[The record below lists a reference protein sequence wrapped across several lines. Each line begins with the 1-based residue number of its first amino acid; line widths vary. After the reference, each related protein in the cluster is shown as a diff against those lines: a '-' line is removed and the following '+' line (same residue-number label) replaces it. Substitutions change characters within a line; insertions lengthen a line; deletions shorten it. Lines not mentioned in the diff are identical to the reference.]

1 MTMGKFELFKSSMNI
16 PKEIVPS
23 MTVAVASDYI
33 SKTVT
38 H

>member
-1 MTMGKFELFKSSMNI
+1 MTMGKFELFKSLNI

-23 MTVAVASDYI
+23 ITVAVASDYI